1 MTLYAFVVVCMTPA
15 QKYEC
20 IVQDLNDTIKSD
32 IESGETLRDYTSLI
46 KEVRKHETALVC
58 LIWNKVLERFA
69 TTKNYKSSRSHSVVK
84 NRLCH
89 D

>member
-1 MTLYAFVVVCMTPA
+1 MVVCVTPA

-32 IESGETLRDYTSLI
+32 IESGETLRDYNSLI
-46 KEVRKHETALVC
+46 KKMRKHEIALMF
-58 LIWNKVLERFA
+58 LIWNKVLESFA
-69 TTKNYKSSRSHSVVK
+69 TTNNYKSLKIHSVGK

-89 D
+89 DRN